1 MASELQDLMGELE
14 VSLVDT
20 VARLEQ
26 TETDLLYAGVLD
38 LEQRIDA
45 LHNAMAAVAD
55 RIAEEAL
62 RSH

>member
-14 VSLVDT
+14 LSLVDT

-26 TETDLLYAGVLD
+26 TETDLLYTGVLD
-38 LEQRIDA
+38 LERRIDA

-55 RIAEEAL
+55 RIAEETL
-62 RSH
+62 HSH